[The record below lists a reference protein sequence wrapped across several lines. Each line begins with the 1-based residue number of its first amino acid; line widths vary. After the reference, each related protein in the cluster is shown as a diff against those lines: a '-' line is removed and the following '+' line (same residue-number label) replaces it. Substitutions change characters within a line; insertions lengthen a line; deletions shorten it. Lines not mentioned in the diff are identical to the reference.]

1 MFNFV
6 NELDGATEASSLA
19 WLEKHVP
26 DGQWVLQARPW
37 ALGAATLCTRGCNHM
52 YYRLQPSARELVSMG
67 AHPLCPRVHLTL
79 STPPS
84 PSCIL

>member
-1 MFNFV
+1 MFNFF

-52 YYRLQPSARELVSMG
+52 Y
-67 AHPLCPRVHLTL
+67 
-79 STPPS
+79 
-84 PSCIL
+84 